1 MRTSSWMS
9 LSALLFIVVESLG
22 DQPATLVPVIL
33 ACTGLIIREI
43 ERK

>member
-1 MRTSSWMS
+1 MKTSSWVS
-9 LSALLFIVVESLG
+9 LVALLCIVIEAFL
-22 DQPATLVPVIL
+22 PAPMTPIPVIL